1 MTGPT
6 VQWMASQDEKVALEG
21 YTLDGPHDVRIDC
34 KQLGTR
40 VTAPVDTT
48 TSTGDPLL
56 ALNGG
61 SIHGW
66 STSVEIPASCWV
78 PVAPG
83 VAATRVYAIDLDEDL
98 RMVHVEDVACAVEEL
113 DAGAVPGQAGYAC
126 AERFAHR
133 ELRAPSGLPT
143 DQDPLAG
150 AGAVELLATGFGWAE
165 GPLWDAD
172 EEALVFTD
180 VEADA
185 ILQLESGILTT
196 VEEGTGAFANGL
208 DFDASGERLE
218 CHHGQQQV
226 IRRGPGGVV
235 TVVADAFQGAP
246 FNSPNDAIA
255 HESGAIFFTDPTY
268 GSLPNLGGVA
278 PQQPWQGVYRVEL
291 DTGVVTLVDDGL
303 VQPNGIALSPD
314 HATLYVTDSVGG
326 VVMQYPVSPGGNA
339 GAGSV
344 LAYVQAPDGMA
355 VDVNGNLYVAASS
368 GVVVLRPDGSGWGTI
383 ALPEAATNVAFGD
396 EDRRSL
402 YVTTPGALHRVV
414 LGVPG
419 APASF

>member
-6 VQWMASQDEKVALEG
+6 VEWMPSQADVVALEG
-21 YTLDGPHDVRIDC
+21 YTLDGPHDVKIDC
-34 KQLGTR
+34 KQVGMRGT
-40 VTAPVDTT
+40 TAVETT
-48 TSTGDPLL
+48 ESNEDPLL
-56 ALNGG
+56 EINGG
-61 SIHGW
+61 SIHEW
-66 STSVEIPASCWV
+66 TASVEIPASCWV

-83 VAATRVYAIDLDEDL
+83 EAATRVYATDLEEDL
-98 RMVHVEDVACAVEEL
+98 RMVHVEDVACALDEM
-113 DAGAVPGQAGYAC
+113 DAGAMPGQAGYAC

-133 ELRAPSGLPT
+133 ELRAPSGVPI
-143 DQDPLAG
+143 DADPLAG
-150 AGAVELLATGFGWAE
+150 AGAVELVATGFSWAE

-172 EEALVFTD
+172 DEALVFTD

-185 ILQLESGILTT
+185 ILRLENGVLTT

-208 DFDASGERLE
+208 DFDASGDRLE
-218 CHHGQQQV
+218 CQHGQQRV
-226 IRRGPGGVV
+226 IRRGPGGTI
-235 TVVADAFQGAP
+235 TVVADTFQGAP

-303 VQPNGIALSPD
+303 LQPNGIALSPD
-314 HATLYVTDSVGG
+314 HATLYVTDTVGG
-326 VVMQYPVSPGGNA
+326 VVMQYPVSGSGSA
-339 GAGSV
+339 AAGSV
-344 LAYVQAPDGMA
+344 LANVQAPDGMA

-383 ALPEAATNVAFGD
+383 GLPEAATNVAFGD

-402 YVTTPGALHRVV
+402 YVTTPGALYRVV